1 MMSMVVVLRL
11 TSPVTSASGC
21 SCGSRSRPPTPRAPP
36 PPCWLGYPAHH
47 QCSAARQFWH
57 RPYCSY
63 HLEKT
68 PTTLLLFAFLLFQSV
83 FWIDLCSVDTP
94 SDFGMLVSKPSSMG
108 NLVTKKISLK
118 LPIYEIFLDKR
129 LLWRYHVMF
138 KQQCLRF
145 LDSSIVNGIISAFGR
160 VETLCEVCIYCTSM
174 SKLEN
179 PSQP

>member
-1 MMSMVVVLRL
+1 MPCSVAPHL
-11 TSPVTSASGC
+11 TRHQC

-36 PPCWLGYPAHH
+36 PPSWLGYPAHH

-68 PTTLLLFAFLLFQSV
+68 PYTLLLFAFLLVQSV
-83 FWIDLCSVDTP
+83 FWIYLCSVDTP

-108 NLVTKKISLK
+108 NLVIKKISLK

-129 LLWRYHVMF
+129 LPWRYHVMF
-138 KQQCLRF
+138 KQQCFRF

-160 VETLCEVCIYCTSM
+160 VETLCVYCTLM
-174 SKLEN
+174 SKLEY